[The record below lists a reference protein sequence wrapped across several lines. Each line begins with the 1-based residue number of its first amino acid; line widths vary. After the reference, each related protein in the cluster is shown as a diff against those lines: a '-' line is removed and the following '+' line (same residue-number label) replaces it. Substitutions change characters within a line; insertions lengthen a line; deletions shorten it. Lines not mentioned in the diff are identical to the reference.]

1 LRKQQ
6 TVVDTHARLGSAGFV
21 LAAVL
26 VSVGSLLLPRA
37 DNLSDIQAM
46 QQAFAEQATLLQFCA
61 LLLTFGFWC
70 ALAGTASVQRTI
82 TGDGDA
88 WARLG
93 VIFHVV
99 GVAVWTVGMSLD
111 ISYPAA
117 IINNLNASP
126 ERLAE
131 TRSIVAVL
139 SPEGFGRGLFPLN
152 MLINWLSFALLSLGM
167 LLSTLYPRWLSGWG
181 LIIGVAGCVLGIA
194 MTFTGREA
202 LLNFF
207 LIVMFPTLL
216 WWLVLGGWIAR
227 RAWR

>member
-1 LRKQQ
+1 MQEQQ
-6 TVVDTHARLGSAGFV
+6 AVVDTHARLGSAGFV
-21 LAAVL
+21 LGALL

-37 DNLSDIQAM
+37 ENLSDIQAM
-46 QQAFAEQATLLQFCA
+46 QQAFAEQATLLQLCA
-61 LLLTFGFWC
+61 LLITFGFWS
-70 ALAGTASVQRTI
+70 ALAGTASIQRTI
-82 TGDGDA
+82 TGPGDA

-93 VIFHVV
+93 LIFHVV

-111 ISYPAA
+111 ISYPDA
-117 IINNLNASP
+117 IVNNLNASP
-126 ERLAE
+126 ERLAD

-167 LLSTLYPRWLSGWG
+167 LLSTLYPRWLSWWG
-181 LIIGVAGCVLGIA
+181 LIIGILGCLLGIA

-202 LLNFF
+202 LLDIF
-207 LIVMFPTLL
+207 LVVMFATLL

-227 RAWR
+227 TAWR